1 MNTALLVVAL
11 AIGWIAI
18 TGGLTL
24 PNLVLGAVVAG
35 FVIYLLRHWL
45 VRPIAFWRFGKVIG
59 LALLFVRELLLSA
72 LGVAALVLAP
82 DLKRRLRPAIIAFP
96 LTARSDAE
104 ITLLANLITLTPG
117 TLSLDV
123 SADRARLY
131 VHALSLKSRESLIS
145 DIANG
150 FEKKVVDVFR

>member
-1 MNTALLVVAL
+1 MKFARWVFL
-11 AIGWIAI
+11 IAGI
-18 TGGLTL
+18 YGI
-24 PNLVLGAVVAG
+24 LVLSPMYFLADKFGEQDPPVITHREYYYG
-35 FVIYLLRHWL
+35 FIGVG
-45 VRPIAFWRFGKVIG
+45 IAFQVLF
-59 LALLFVRELLLSA
+59 LLIAREPL
-72 LGVAALVLAP
+72 
-82 DLKRRLRPAIIAFP
+82 RLRPAIIAFP

-104 ITLLANLITLTPG
+104 ITLLTNLITLTPG